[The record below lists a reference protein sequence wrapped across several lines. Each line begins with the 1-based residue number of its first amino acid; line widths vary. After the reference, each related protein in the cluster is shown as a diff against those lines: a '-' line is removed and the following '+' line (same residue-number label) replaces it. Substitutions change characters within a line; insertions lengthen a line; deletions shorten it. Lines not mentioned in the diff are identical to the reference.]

1 MTSKKFFIAALAVSG
16 ALFGGFAHAGTSAG
30 VEWVTPRGPLGLPLP
45 PIPVPR
51 IVVTPPAAVVVAP
64 QHAPRDREYG
74 YDERHDRRDDD
85 RYDRHGR
92 YDDRHDHR
100 YDERWAYGHRHGH
113 RRFVDRDR
121 DGLDDRWE
129 RRQQWRR
136 AQWQREQWHR
146 DQWHRE
152 HYGR

>member
-1 MTSKKFFIAALAVSG
+1 MTTKKFFIAALAVSG
-16 ALFGGFAHAGTSAG
+16 ALFGGMAHAGSSAG
-30 VEWVTPRGPLGLPLP
+30 VEWITPRGPLCLPLP

-64 QHAPRDREYG
+64 QHAPRDRDYR
-74 YDERHDRRDDD
+74 YDDRDDD
-85 RYDRHGR
+85 RYDAR
-92 YDDRHDHR
+92 YDRRD
-100 YDERWAYGHRHGH
+100 DERWAYVDRHDR

-136 AQWQREQWHR
+136 AQWQREQWQR
-146 DQWHRE
+146 EQWRHE
-152 HYGR
+152 HHGR

>member
-1 MTSKKFFIAALAVSG
+1 MTTKKFFIAALAVSG
-16 ALFGGFAHAGTSAG
+16 ALFGGMAHAGSSAG
-30 VEWVTPRGPLGLPLP
+30 VEWITPRGPLGLPLP

-64 QHAPRDREYG
+64 QHAPRDRDHR
-74 YDERHDRRDDD
+74 YDDRDDD
-85 RYDRHGR
+85 RYDAR
-92 YDDRHDHR
+92 YDRRD
-100 YDERWAYGHRHGH
+100 DERWAYVGRHDR

-136 AQWQREQWHR
+136 AQWQREQWQR
-146 DQWHRE
+146 EQWRHE
-152 HYGR
+152 HHGR